1 MLTNNVSQILY
12 NAFRLNIVTKH
23 LNVFVNLLPTRHH
36 CATPLVN
43 YIHYGAVWVLLCP
56 LVAEIMDK
64 NLETDNL
71 EMRLQ
76 ALENRIY
83 GERRSGGGKPAK
95 VRPEY

>member
-1 MLTNNVSQILY
+1 MRLNALLIKRVSQVVY
-12 NAFRLNIVTKH
+12 NALSSPK
-23 LNVFVNLLPTRHH
+23 RHH

-43 YIHYGAVWVLLCP
+43 CVHYGAVWALLCP
-56 LVAEIMDK
+56 KVAEIMEK

-83 GERRSGGGKPAK
+83 GQRRSGAGKPAK
-95 VRPEY
+95 VRPEYYIC